1 MPRNLCLTR
10 QCLGLVTR
18 IECSIRPLA
27 GETGMWT
34 LLFAAGMAGEQPTA
48 IKAQGPF
55 HGPFVAESFLETIV
69 ESLTSHGYELADDP
83 QIWCLHLQAQLR
95 EINGGRCHPT
105 AF

>member
-55 HGPFVAESFLETIV
+55 HGPFVAESILETIV